1 MPSQHGEPLAS
12 TEQTNP
18 SEGRDDLTL
27 PSGPTPPVCAWNQA
41 RQFGDYE
48 LLTEIARG
56 GMGVVY
62 RARQIS
68 LHRVV
73 ALKMI
78 IAGQLASKEEVARFR
93 REAEAAANLDHPNI
107 VPIYEVGENEGN
119 HYFSMKLIEG
129 GNLAHRMTSDAG
141 PGANKNEQRAA
152 AALLATIA
160 RAVHHAHQRGILHR
174 DLKPANILMDKE
186 GQPYVTDFG
195 VARRVGGQ
203 SSSTQTGHLVGTPS
217 YMSPEQARSEKVLT
231 TAVDVYS
238 LGAILY
244 ELLTGR
250 QPFRAETPLDTVLQ
264 VLDQE
269 PVPPRQ
275 IGPQINADLETIC
288 LKCLEKDPVNRYG
301 SAEALADDL
310 DRWRAGEP
318 ITARPVTRPER
329 LWRWSRRNPI
339 IAASAA
345 AAIVALV
352 LGTTIS
358 THFALRASAE
368 ARLARRDEL
377 KLLRNLYLSQMN
389 QAWLSWQA
397 GEIGVAQQILEGQEP
412 DRTGGRDMRGFEW
425 DFLSRLARSSQRT
438 LWQPKLPPEIGPHL
452 TDGWQRV
459 AFRPGTSQM
468 AWVNW
473 PPDGGGVAEVILA
486 DTATG
491 ERKRTFSNLSGVQF
505 SPDGKWLAGCSAE
518 SNAEPNQISSIAV
531 WNADTGMKVATVPGQ
546 RACAFSPDGGRL
558 FLLSGAPS
566 ESGRSGDLICI
577 WDWAAGKK
585 LATLIGDGSTIRCF
599 VISPN
604 GKLLATGSVAGSSD
618 ISGTPQPAA
627 KLWDADTGKELGT
640 IQHNGVKAM
649 AFSRDGRFLA
659 TVDVRGGVRV
669 WNVAQ
674 QKQFLELPRHSEND
688 RVSSV
693 LFTFDNKQLIT
704 ASNDHQIRVWDLI
717 TGDVVRV
724 FRGHDAPIISMAA
737 NSHNELIATMALDG
751 SVRLWQA
758 TEDQES
764 SVHVLPKMPV
774 EALAFGP
781 GPDQISILASD
792 GLHATNIENGRFFS
806 ERSLNQQAT
815 HLQSDRPH
823 MMDKLSA
830 DGRRRVVVMFPDKK
844 EDPVLISV
852 TYGPGH
858 LKPAPITIG
867 HAGSSPGLV
876 SISQDGHWLALGGSV
891 NELWD
896 LDAER
901 LASRFLEEKTI
912 RISAFA
918 FSADGKLLALAESYF
933 KGKAGNY
940 AQGVGFRIVLMDTTS
955 GKTVATLPD
964 AGELPLTLAF
974 TPDSNQVLAAGERR
988 IYQWDINSSQQLHDV
1003 ALTVPASAPAFSPD
1017 CRRLATGGRD
1027 GQGILWDV
1035 ATGQRLLT
1043 LAGLR
1048 PKVDSLTFSPDGTR
1062 LAATGMDG
1070 IDGVVKLW
1078 DATPQVV
1085 EK

>member
-1 MPSQHGEPLAS
+1 MPSQYGEPPAS
-12 TEQTNP
+12 NQQSPQSQE
-18 SEGRDDLTL
+18 RDDLTL

-68 LHRVV
+68 LNRIV

-107 VPIYEVGENEGN
+107 VPIYEVGEYEGN

-152 AALLATIA
+152 VVLMATIA
-160 RAVHHAHQRGILHR
+160 RAVHHAHRRGILHR

-195 VARRVGGQ
+195 VARRVGVQG
-203 SSSTQTGHLVGTPS
+203 SSTQTGHLVGTPS

-238 LGAILY
+238 LGAIFY

-264 VLDQE
+264 VLEHE
-269 PVPPRQ
+269 PVPPRK

-288 LKCLEKDPVNRYG
+288 LKCLEKDPANRYG

-310 DRWRAGEP
+310 DRWSSGEP
-318 ITARPVTRPER
+318 IAARPVTRPER
-329 LWRWSRRNPI
+329 LWRWSRRNPV

-345 AAIVALV
+345 AVLVALV
-352 LGTTIS
+352 LGVTTS

-397 GEIGVAQQILEGQEP
+397 GEVGVAREILDAQEP
-412 DRTGGRDMRGFEW
+412 DRTGGRDVRGFEW
-425 DFLSRLARSSQRT
+425 HFLSRLARSSQRAF
-438 LWQPKLPPEIGPHL
+438 WQPKLPQEIESDLANGS
-452 TDGWQRV
+452 QRV
-459 AFRPGTSQM
+459 AFRPGRSQM

-473 PPDGGGVAEVILA
+473 PPEGGGVAEVILA
-486 DTATG
+486 DLATG
-491 ERKRTFSNLSGVQF
+491 ERVRTFPNLGGVIF

-518 SNAEPNQISSIAV
+518 KSSEPHQISSITV
-531 WNADTGMKVATVPGQ
+531 WNADTGTRVSTVPGQ
-546 RACAFSPDGGRL
+546 RACVFSPDGKRL
-558 FLLSGAPS
+558 FLLSRSPN
-566 ESGRSGDLICI
+566 ETGRIGDLICM
-577 WDWAAGKK
+577 WDWVAGKK
-585 LATLIGDGSTIRCF
+585 LATLIGEGSTIRCF
-599 VISPN
+599 AMSPN
-604 GKLLATGSVAGSSD
+604 GKVLATGSMAGSSD
-618 ISGTPQPAA
+618 TSGTPQPAA
-627 KLWDADTGKELGT
+627 KLWDTDTGKELGA

-649 AFSRDGRFLA
+649 AFSLNGQLLA
-659 TVDVRGGVRV
+659 TVDVRGCVRV

-674 QKQFLELPRHSEND
+674 QKQCLELPRHGEND

-693 LFTFDNKQLIT
+693 LFTADNKQLIT
-704 ASNDHQIRVWDLI
+704 ASNDHQIRVWDLL
-717 TGDVVRV
+717 TGEVVRV

-737 NSHNELIATMALDG
+737 NSNSELIATMALDG
-751 SVRLWQA
+751 SVKLWNA

-764 SVHVLPKMPV
+764 SVYVLPKMPV
-774 EALAFGP
+774 RALAFGP
-781 GPDQISILASD
+781 GPDRIIILAPD
-792 GLHATNIENGRFFS
+792 GLHESNIKNGRLTPWWLLKHVWPYEQPYS
-806 ERSLNQQAT
+806 PRRVA
-815 HLQSDRPH
+815 
-823 MMDKLSA
+823 KLSA
-830 DGRRRVVVMFPDKK
+830 DGRRQLFVEFPNKK
-844 EDPVLISV
+844 DEPVKVYFDVLS
-852 TYGPGH
+852 PKD
-858 LKPAPITIG
+858 LSSITIG
-867 HAGSSPGLV
+867 YPGASPGLV
-876 SISQDGHWLALGGSV
+876 SLSQDGHWLALGGSV

-896 LDAER
+896 LDAEK
-901 LASRFLEEKTI
+901 LAFGFLEEKTI
-912 RISAFA
+912 RIGAFA
-918 FSADGKLLALAESYF
+918 FSADHKQLALAESYF

-940 AQGVGFRIVLMDTTS
+940 AQGVGFRIILKDAAT
-955 GKTVATLPD
+955 GKTIATMPNL
-964 AGELPLTLAF
+964 GELPLALAF
-974 TPDSNQVLAAGERR
+974 TPDSNQLLAAGERR
-988 IYQWDINSSQQLHDV
+988 IYQWDITSGEQLHEV
-1003 ALTVPASAPAFSPD
+1003 ALNFPASAPAFSPD

-1027 GQGILWDV
+1027 GQVILWDV

-1043 LAGLR
+1043 LAGLK
-1048 PKVDSLTFSPDGTR
+1048 PKVDSLVFSPDGTR
-1062 LAATGMDG
+1062 LAAIGMDG
-1070 IDGVVKLW
+1070 SDGVVKLW